1 MIMNNMNKNILG
13 FFLAFVLLFAG
24 CAGYPP
30 YLEGNVVTTSEWV
43 LPDYKGEFGSVPVE
57 SLPQELQDAWR
68 GKTIVVVPKN
78 AVMPEAPQIPLKP
91 NSDWLG
97 FIEGV
102 ATIGWD
108 MLVAF
113 FPGLAA
119 YAGIIALLFRRPRQQ
134 FAEALKALLPTDGT
148 VDIKGAVVSV
158 AKGLGMLHTTPQKVV
173 EEPLEKPVSNGDEAP
188 EVSARIDENNP
199 A

>member
-30 YLEGNVVTTSEWV
+30 YLEGKVITTSEWV
-43 LPDYKGEFGSVPVE
+43 LPDYKGEVGSVPVE
-57 SLPQELQDAWR
+57 NLPQELQDAWA
-68 GKTIVVVPKN
+68 GKTVVVVPKE
-78 AVMPEAPQIPLKP
+78 AVKAEAPQIPLKP
-91 NSDWLG
+91 NDNWLG

-108 MLVAF
+108 VLSGF

-119 YAGIIALLFRRPRQQ
+119 YAGIIALLFRRPRQH
-134 FAEALKALLPTDGT
+134 FADAVKAIVPSDGT
-148 VDIKGAVVSV
+148 VDIKGALVSV
-158 AKGLGMLHTTPQKVV
+158 AKGLGMLHTAKTV
-173 EEPLEKPVSNGDEAP
+173 EEPLEKPVANGDEVP
-188 EVSARIDENNP
+188 EVSSRIDETKP